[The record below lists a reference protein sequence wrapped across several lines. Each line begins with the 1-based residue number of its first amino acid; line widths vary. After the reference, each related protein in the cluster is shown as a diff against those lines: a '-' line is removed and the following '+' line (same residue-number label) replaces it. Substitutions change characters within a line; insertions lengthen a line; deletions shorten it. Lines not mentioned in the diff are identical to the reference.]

1 MSTVQRHE
9 VEAWVNPPAWEDPA
23 QAEAVVEAILASGT
37 TDEEAWVKI
46 AGGAVSD
53 QQAAAERE
61 GDRAA
66 LAKSEAIMTKTN
78 LTVAAVQT
86 NAGDVVVSDGHT
98 AYGMGSHFAGDDGV
112 SIDRERFVADMASL
126 ARGEWDLDECGGGE
140 VTLPEY
146 AEICERADSRVI
158 DVTTGLPA

>member
-23 QAEAVVEAILASGT
+23 EAEAVVEAILASGT

-61 GDRAA
+61 GDR
-66 LAKSEAIMTKTN
+66 
-78 LTVAAVQT
+78 VAAVLDEHVARVGEAR
-86 NAGDVVVSDGHT
+86 AGLEEAIRRRDEAIRAVIAS
-98 AYGMGSHFAGDDGV
+98 GV
-112 SIDRERFVADMASL
+112 SAYRVAQVTGL
-126 ARGEWDLDECGGGE
+126 GESYVGRIRRGGE
-140 VTLPEY
+140 
-146 AEICERADSRVI
+146 S
-158 DVTTGLPA
+158 